1 MATPWKTSADAYD
14 WLVDWAREIFLLNA
28 SASLLH
34 WDQRTY
40 IPHKGHEHR
49 SRQLAQLAKLAHER
63 AVDPR
68 IGEALSRLE
77 ATPPDSTEYPDAV
90 GNVREWRRDYDRSV
104 KIPQDLAVELVRT
117 ASVAET
123 AWEQALPAD
132 DWQGFKPHLQ
142 RMLELK
148 REEAE
153 AVGYA
158 AEPYDALLDAYEPG
172 ETAATLE
179 PVFAKLRPA
188 LAGLL
193 ERIVGSERT
202 PDMSVV
208 GGVFD
213 LQQQKAFSE
222 LAAKAIGYDFAA
234 GRLDETT
241 HPFTIEIGPGD
252 TRITTRYEKDGF
264 LDAFF
269 STIHETGHALYE
281 QGLPTEAWGLPRG
294 EAVSLG
300 VHESQSRLWENMVAR
315 SRGFWN
321 FFLPKAG
328 ELFPQLQ
335 GLDLDRYC
343 FAVNRVAPGFIRV
356 EADEVTY
363 NLHILLR
370 FELEL
375 ALMRQELAV
384 DDLPDAW
391 NEKMA
396 ALLGIRPETHA
407 KGVLQDVHW
416 SAGLFGYFP
425 TYTLGNLYAAQLF
438 AAAGKE
444 LGDLEAGFAKGDFAL
459 LLRWLR
465 TRIHEKGRSLH
476 PRELISAATGSA
488 PDPEPLIAYLES
500 KYSAYYAC

>member
-1 MATPWKTSADAYD
+1 MKTPWKTSADAYD
-14 WLVDWAREIFLLNA
+14 WLVDWARETYLLNA
-28 SASLLH
+28 SAALLH

-40 IPHKGHEHR
+40 IPPKGHEHR
-49 SRQLAQLAKLAHER
+49 SRQLALLAKLAHEH

-68 IGEALSRLE
+68 IGEALGKLE
-77 ATPPDSTEYPDAV
+77 DAPLDSTEYPDA
-90 GNVREWRRDYDRSV
+90 GANVREWRRDYDRDV
-104 KIPQDLAVELVRT
+104 KIPQDLAVELART

-123 AWEQALPAD
+123 AWEQARPAD
-132 DWQGFKPHLQ
+132 DWKGFKPHLQ

-148 REEAE
+148 REKAE
-153 AVGYA
+153 ALGYESEA
-158 AEPYDALLDAYEPG
+158 YDALLDGYEPG

-193 ERIVGSERT
+193 ERIVGSGHRPE
-202 PDMSVV
+202 MSVV
-208 GGVFD
+208 SGTFD

-222 LAAKAIGYDFAA
+222 LAAKAIGYDFSA

-252 TRITTRYEKDGF
+252 ARITTRYEEDGF

-300 VHESQSRLWENMVAR
+300 IHESQSRLWENMVAR
-315 SRGFWN
+315 SRGFWS

-335 GLDLDRYC
+335 GVDPDRYC
-343 FAVNRVAPGFIRV
+343 FAVNRVEPGFIRV

-375 ALMRQELAV
+375 ALMRQELTV

-391 NEKMA
+391 NEKMVS
-396 ALLGIRPETHA
+396 LLGIKPKNYA
-407 KGVLQDVHW
+407 QGVLQDVHW

-425 TYTLGNLYAAQLF
+425 TYTLGNIYAAQLF
-438 AAAGKE
+438 DAAGKE
-444 LGDLEAGFAKGDFAL
+444 LGDLEAGFAKGDFGRL
-459 LLRWLR
+459 LQWLR
-465 TRIHEKGRSLH
+465 TTIHDKGRSLH
-476 PRELISAATGSA
+476 PRELIRAATGSD
-488 PDPEPLIAYLES
+488 PDPQPLITYLES
-500 KYSAYYAC
+500 KYRTYYAC